1 MPNQI
6 LIIGGSSGI
15 GAYLSREFSNSG
27 AKVFSVGR
35 RLPDEWQDVGA
46 SEKISLDI
54 SNPEGLANLI
64 ENKFKRENFPDCVIN
79 CVGLGGGQLFMS
91 SNSLRWKDSLDANL
105 VQPLNLQNEFIKK
118 ASTYQIPLTSIMFS
132 SLATEVIQPGNSIY
146 GASKAALARAHI
158 GMAVEYQKFGH
169 VFYTLSPSLT
179 NHTPMVEN
187 LSEKV
192 RVDYE
197 NHLIFHTIDLHEIYA
212 IVHFLVQ
219 NRPKSM
225 SGTEIQIGGTR

>member
-1 MPNQI
+1 MPKRI
-6 LIIGGSSGI
+6 LVVGGSTGI
-15 GAYLSREFSNSG
+15 GAYLSRELSNSG

-35 RLPDEWQDVGA
+35 RPIDQWQDVGA

-54 SNPEGLANLI
+54 CNSEQLANII
-64 ENKFKRENFPDCVIN
+64 EKKFNRENFPESVVN

-91 SNSLRWKDSLDANL
+91 SNFLKWRDSLEVNL
-105 VQPLNLQNEFIKK
+105 LQPLNLQNEFAKR
-118 ASTYQIPLTSIMFS
+118 ATAYQIPLASIMFS

-146 GASKAALARAHI
+146 GSSKAALARAHR

-169 VFYTLSPSLT
+169 VFYTLTPSLT
-179 NHTPMVEN
+179 HATPMADS
-187 LSEKV
+187 LPEKV
-192 RVDYE
+192 RVDYQ
-197 NHLIFHTIDLHEIYA
+197 NHMIFDFIELSEIYTL
-212 IVHFLVQ
+212 VKFLIE

>member
-1 MPNQI
+1 MPNRV
-6 LIIGGSSGI
+6 LVVGGSSGI

-27 AKVFSVGR
+27 AKVFSIGR
-35 RLPDEWQDVGA
+35 RPSDEWQDVGE

-54 SNPEGLANLI
+54 SNLEDLANII
-64 ENKFKRENFPDCVIN
+64 EDRFKRETFPDCVIN

-105 VQPLNLQNEFIKK
+105 IQPLNLQNELIKK
-118 ASTYQIPLTSIMFS
+118 ASAYQIPLASIMFS

-146 GASKAALARAHI
+146 GASKAALARAHN

-192 RVDYE
+192 RVEYE
-197 NHLIFHTIDLHEIYA
+197 NHLIFNTIALHEIYA
-212 IVHFLVQ
+212 IVNFLVE